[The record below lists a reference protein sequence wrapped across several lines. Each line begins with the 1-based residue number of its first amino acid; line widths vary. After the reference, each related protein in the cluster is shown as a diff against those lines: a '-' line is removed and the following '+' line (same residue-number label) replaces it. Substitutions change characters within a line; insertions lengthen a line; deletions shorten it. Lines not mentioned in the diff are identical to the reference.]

1 VQDGTGTP
9 TDPERYVA
17 DLARVLTE
25 VVSDPE
31 RAREYGEA
39 GRRRATE
46 DFSWQR
52 IADQT
57 AELYAE
63 VVADGR

>member
-1 VQDGTGTP
+1 
-9 TDPERYVA
+9 
-17 DLARVLTE
+17 
-25 VVSDPE
+25 VSDPE
-31 RAREYGEA
+31 QARRYGEA

-57 AELYAE
+57 AALYAE
-63 VVADGR
+63 VTSRGR